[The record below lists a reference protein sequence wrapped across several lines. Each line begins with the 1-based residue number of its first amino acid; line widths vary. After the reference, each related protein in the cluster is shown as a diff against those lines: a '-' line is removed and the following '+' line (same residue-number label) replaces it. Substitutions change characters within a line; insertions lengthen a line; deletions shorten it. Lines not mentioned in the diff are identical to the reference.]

1 MRKKILI
8 LTYYWPPEGGAGVQR
23 WLKFVKYLS
32 KEKYDITVYTPQN
45 AESPNKDESLL
56 EDVPLDIKVIKKP
69 IWEPFEYY
77 KKLTK
82 KNGSFNAGFLN
93 EEEVKKSSLL
103 EKLSL
108 FVRANFFIPD
118 AKMFWIKPS
127 VKFLTNFIQENNFE
141 LIISSG
147 PPHSL
152 HLIAQKLKKKTNIKW
167 IADFRDPW
175 TNIDFYKE
183 LPTLKITDFKQKK
196 LEKKTIRQADQVIV
210 VGNQMRKEF
219 LEESPNA
226 KITVLTNGFD
236 SEINTS
242 DSFFDKFTILHIGSI
257 NADRSH
263 ESFYKAIRLL
273 IAEKPEFKDHFQLKF
288 VGKVDLKARN
298 LIRDNCLEEYC
309 EFIPYKP
316 YKELTGFQ
324 NKAHILYLP
333 INDSPNA
340 KGILTG
346 KFYEYL
352 PAQRYILAQGPSD
365 GDLSKILQETNAGC
379 IFNFKD
385 VNNLKD
391 KVEELFNDYLSGN
404 YHYKSINIDSFSRQ
418 NITKDLEK
426 IFKEIINQ

>member
-56 EDVPLDIKVIKKP
+56 ADVPSNIQVIKKP
-69 IWEPFEYY
+69 IWEPFSYY

-82 KNGSFNAGFLN
+82 KKGAFNAGFLN
-93 EEEVKKSSLL
+93 EEETKKNSFA
-103 EKLSL
+103 EKISL
-108 FVRANFFIPD
+108 FIRANFFIPD

-127 VKFLTNFIQENNFE
+127 IKFLNNYLQQNKFD
-141 LIISSG
+141 LIVSSG

-152 HLIAQKLKKKTNIKW
+152 HLIAQKLKNKTNIKW

-183 LPTLKITDFKQKK
+183 LPTLKLTDIKQKR
-196 LEKKTIRQADQVIV
+196 LEKKVIRQADKVIV
-210 VGNQMRKEF
+210 VGNQMKNEF
-219 LEESPNA
+219 LEESPRAN
-226 KITVLTNGFD
+226 ISVITNGFD
-236 SEINTS
+236 SEINTAN
-242 DSFFDKFTILHIGSI
+242 DFFKKFTILHIGSI

-263 ESFYKAIRLL
+263 ESFYKAISLL
-273 IAEKPEFKDHFQLKF
+273 LAENPDFKRKFQIIF
-288 VGKVDLKARN
+288 IGKTDQKARN
-298 LIRDNCLEEYC
+298 LIRDNCLEEFC
-309 EFIPYKP
+309 EFFPYKP
-316 YKELTGFQ
+316 YKELSSFQ

-333 INDSPNA
+333 INNSPNA

-346 KFYEYL
+346 KFFEYL
-352 PAQRYILAQGPSD
+352 SANRYILAQGPND
-365 GDLSKILQETNAGC
+365 GDLANILKETNAGF

-391 KVEELFNDYLSGN
+391 KLEELFTDYLSGN
-404 YHYKSINIDSFSRQ
+404 YHFKSINIDSYSRKK
-418 NITKDLEK
+418 ITNKLEL
-426 IFKEIINQ
+426 IFNETINQ